1 VAEAQLAIDFG
12 AAPTARRS
20 APDDAF
26 NVYVAPVPDQP
37 EPSGPLPVPASC
49 AASASAL
56 AAVIAGVPEERC
68 LALRARDWSDEL
80 LELLDEENR
89 RADADLQRLR
99 GLHARILGCSV
110 EEVDARL
117 AADKAGEQQR
127 RDAARAGRPAPARRG
142 KRSAE
147 PEAPIGTRRLN
158 DRERELVSL
167 VAVEGNLAVYQ
178 PEERIPDWVLLK
190 DVMAALGGTWKTGG
204 KKAKG
209 GFRFADDVDAAE
221 VVRLAVATGEIL
233 DPRAAEFFGTST
245 ELADEVAAYL
255 NIQALGRYL
264 EPSAGKGAIAQAMLR
279 VCPGITLECVEAFHA
294 NRLALELQGLA
305 LIGEDFL
312 QLDPASVEPFD
323 GVGMNPPFS
332 KQHDVRHI
340 LHASR
345 FLKPGGRLAAI
356 ASAGVAYRDDNLS
369 RDFRAWV
376 ESNGGTITENPDG
389 SFAHAGTGVRTVV
402 IRVTVGGSNGR

>member
-1 VAEAQLAIDFG
+1 VSGQLALDF
-12 AAPTARRS
+12 AAPPAAPRP
-20 APDDAF
+20 APDGAF
-26 NVYVAPVPDQP
+26 DVYVAPLPGRP
-37 EPSGPLPVPASC
+37 EPSGPLPVLASC
-49 AASASAL
+49 ASSAVAL

-99 GLHARILGCSV
+99 VMHARILRCPV
-110 EEVDARL
+110 EELDARL
-117 AADKAGEQQR
+117 AAEKAEEQQR
-127 RDAARAGRPAPARRG
+127 REAARASRPAPTRRG
-142 KRSAE
+142 KQAAD

-178 PEERIPDWVLLK
+178 PEERIPDWLLLK
-190 DVMAALGGTWKTGG
+190 DVMAALGGTWKSGG

-209 GFRFADDVDAAE
+209 GFRFPDDVDAAE
-221 VVRLAVATGEIL
+221 VVRLAVASGEIL
-233 DPRAAEFFGTST
+233 DPRAAEFFETSA

-255 NIQALGRYL
+255 NVQAFCRYL

-279 VCPGITLECVEAFHA
+279 VCPGITLECVEAFHK

-332 KQHDVRHI
+332 KQQDVRHI
-340 LHASR
+340 LHAAR

-356 ASAGVAYRDDNLS
+356 ASAGVAYRDDRLS
-369 RDFRAWV
+369 REFREWV
-376 ESNGGTITENPDG
+376 ESNGGSITPNPDG
-389 SFAHAGTGVRTVV
+389 SFEHAGTSVRTCMV
-402 IRVTVGGSNGR
+402 RVTVGGGR